1 MSNFDRHATI
11 NGGWIAAFAIGAIM
25 MAAPAYWEF
34 SRQTAGIVFW
44 GGVAILLCSVLAVIL
59 DWASEKG
66 ARKRVSGPFL
76 VMALGIFIVCAG
88 AAWHFWPNSDPEQTN
103 DKIQGALPGPLAGLT
118 NAQLR
123 ERAISFVQT
132 LRDFENTFDKEER
145 RLGDDQWVASSQPS
159 IDQEERQK
167 QFRLYSQ
174 SLINRRAAHV
184 FEFKSK
190 YRADAVIIREEIQ
203 RRLGGRLPEFPSTSH
218 EGMITSTL
226 GRQIFESPLLT
237 GPHPISAGGNCSR
250 PV

>member
-132 LRDFENTFDKEER
+132 MPIRLTHTPTTCRVRPVAGIKSGICR
-145 RLGDDQWVASSQPS
+145 R
-159 IDQEERQK
+159 
-167 QFRLYSQ
+167 
-174 SLINRRAAHV
+174 HC
-184 FEFKSK
+184 
-190 YRADAVIIREEIQ
+190 
-203 RRLGGRLPEFPSTSH
+203 
-218 EGMITSTL
+218 ITSDA
-226 GRQIFESPLLT
+226 E
-237 GPHPISAGGNCSR
+237 
-250 PV
+250 